1 MSDICAAELD
11 ALSPFELEL
20 VARALQLRQPLT
32 AAALSARLA
41 SLSAQQ
47 QSTQLVSC
55 VFALADCDTEA
66 QVASRRRR
74 RHVARP
80 RGVGRRDQEE
90 DERERPHRQGR
101 SAGAV
106 RPVNERG
113 VGWSVR
119 SAGGS
124 FVRDFPADCLP
135 KMDTYTTVADLSSQP
150 DRAG

>member
-55 VFALADCDTEA
+55 VFSLADCDSDGVTTRELEA
-66 QVASRRRR
+66 DDPSHARRRSSVTAFM
-74 RHVARP
+74 HA
-80 RGVGRRDQEE
+80 QAE
-90 DERERPHRQGR
+90 
-101 SAGAV
+101 
-106 RPVNERG
+106 
-113 VGWSVR
+113 VR
-119 SAGGS
+119 SS
-124 FVRDFPADCLP
+124 TRDAP
-135 KMDTYTTVADLSSQP
+135 KWLDGEGD
-150 DRAG
+150 